1 MSNVDRIETFN
12 ANVTQR
18 KGKSAKQEHDS
29 TTNTDDDAKSKR
41 PKSKHKDFLYQRIML
56 TPSSSVI
63 QMAQAYLVKHICSL
77 TFLFWSY
84 IHVYIYIY

>member
-41 PKSKHKDFLYQRIML
+41 PKSKHKDFLFPAM
-56 TPSSSVI
+56 S
-63 QMAQAYLVKHICSL
+63 
-77 TFLFWSY
+77 
-84 IHVYIYIY
+84 